1 MLELLRAV
9 GLGAD
14 IAVNG
19 QDAIEK
25 ARTGT
30 YAMALM
36 DVQMPGL
43 GGLEAARAD
52 MHVRRS
58 SDSRDRNQPVL
69 DA

>member
-30 YAMALM
+30 A
-36 DVQMPGL
+36 P
-43 GGLEAARAD
+43 ARW
-52 MHVRRS
+52 R
-58 SDSRDRNQPVL
+58 
-69 DA
+69 